1 MFDTLIDTSL
11 GSVARLLGV
20 FYELPVVSGS
30 FGFAIILLTLTVM
43 ILLMPL
49 TLKATKSTIRMTQLQ
64 PKLRELQKKYKD
76 DKQQLNTEM
85 MALYQSEGVNPVGGC
100 LPMLAQLPVFLVLF
114 NVLRGLAR
122 RVSDKPFYSVAN
134 QARELTGRAT
144 EIDPRSF
151 DPQYLSHDS
160 QMYIDLTDGRTSM
173 DFGPF
178 DLADSA
184 WDVVQSDFVTSL
196 PYLVLI
202 VFVVGTSY
210 YQQRQISARRNP
222 NETLTPQQQTQQQ
235 LLKVLPLMSGAWSF
249 VFPAGLV
256 LYWATSNLFR
266 IGQQSYITRS
276 LYTGDAPGAQMLKE
290 QEEHRKKVD
299 ASGDD
304 DDTDE
309 EGDLAASSSK
319 GKGGKSGSGP
329 AGSGSK
335 GSRGKGSGKS
345 GSRKG
350 ADKGAGGSSNGSDA
364 QVAAANGSS
373 EGMALQNGSSGASS
387 VTDREKR
394 WAERRAQKAKIQAR
408 RSASSGSG
416 SSGSSAASSRVTPKG
431 TKPASSKR
439 NRRKR

>member
-1 MFDTLIDTSL
+1 
-11 GSVARLLGV
+11 
-20 FYELPVVSGS
+20 
-30 FGFAIILLTLTVM
+30 
-43 ILLMPL
+43 
-49 TLKATKSTIRMTQLQ
+49 
-64 PKLRELQKKYKD
+64 KLRELQKKHKD

-85 MALYQSEGVNPVGGC
+85 MALYQAEGVNPVGGC

-122 RVSDKPFYSVAN
+122 RVSDKPFFSVADH
-134 QARELTGRAT
+134 ARELTGRAT
-144 EIDPRSF
+144 AVDPQTF
-151 DPQYLSHDS
+151 DPAYLNHESK
-160 QMYIDLTDGRTSM
+160 MYLDLTDGRTSM

-178 DLADSA
+178 DLAQSS
-184 WDVVQSDFVTSL
+184 WDVLQADFVKSL

-222 NETLTPQQQTQQQ
+222 DETLTPQQQTQQQ

-276 LYTGDAPGAQMLKE
+276 LYTGDAPGAQVMKE
-290 QEEHRKKVD
+290 RAEEKK
-299 ASGDD
+299 SDD
-304 DDTDE
+304 DNEGDDE
-309 EGDLAASSSK
+309 EGDRASASST
-319 GKGGKSGSGP
+319 GKGGKSGSGK
-329 AGSGSK
+329 S
-335 GSRGKGSGKS
+335 GSGKS
-345 GSRKG
+345 GSGKSG
-350 ADKGAGGSSNGSDA
+350 SGKSGSGKSGGKGAGGSSNGTEASTL
-364 QVAAANGSS
+364 AAANGSS
-373 EGMALQNGSSGASS
+373 DAAALQNGAGSGA
-387 VTDREKR
+387 TPAADREQR

-408 RSASSGSG
+408 RSAASGSG

>member
-1 MFDTLIDTSL
+1 MFENLRDISL
-11 GSVARLLGV
+11 GSIARLLGV
-20 FYELPVVSGS
+20 FYELPVVGGS
-30 FGFAIILLTLTVM
+30 FGIAIILLTLTVM
-43 ILLMPL
+43 IVLMPL
-49 TLKATKSTIRMTQLQ
+49 TLKATKSTIKMTQLQ

-85 MALYQSEGVNPVGGC
+85 MALYQAEGVNPVGGC

-134 QARELTGRAT
+134 HAREITGRAT
-144 EIDPRSF
+144 EISPRSF
-151 DPQYLSHDS
+151 DPAYLNHDS
-160 QMYIDLTDGRTSM
+160 KMYLDLTDGRTSM

-178 DLADSA
+178 DLAQSS
-184 WDVVQSDFVTSL
+184 WDVLQADFVTAL

-222 NETLTPQQQTQQQ
+222 DETLTPQQQTQQQ

-276 LYTGDAPGAQMLKE
+276 LYTGDAPGAQMMKDRAE
-290 QEEHRKKVD
+290 
-299 ASGDD
+299 SSMSDD
-304 DDTDE
+304 ESEDDE
-309 EGDLAASSSK
+309 EGDRASASSK
-319 GKGGKSGSGP
+319 GKGEKS
-329 AGSGSK
+329 
-335 GSRGKGSGKS
+335 GSGKS
-345 GSRKG
+345 GSGKSGSGKRG
-350 ADKGAGGSSNGSDA
+350 GKGAGGSSNGTEA
-364 QVAAANGSS
+364 PTVAAANGSS
-373 EGMALQNGSSGASS
+373 DAAALQNGAGSGAAAA
-387 VTDREKR
+387 TDREQR

-408 RSASSGSG
+408 RSAASGSG

>member
-1 MFDTLIDTSL
+1 MFETLIDASL

-20 FYELPVVSGS
+20 FYELPVVGGS
-30 FGFAIILLTLTVM
+30 FGVAIILLTLTVM
-43 ILLMPL
+43 IVLMPL
-49 TLKATKSTIRMTQLQ
+49 TLKATKSTIKMTQLQ

-76 DKQQLNTEM
+76 DKQQLNAEM

-134 QARELTGRAT
+134 HAREITGRAT

-151 DPQYLSHDS
+151 DPQYLSQDS
-160 QMYIDLTDGRTSM
+160 QMYVDLTDGRTSM

-184 WDVVQSDFVTSL
+184 WDVVQADFVTSL

-210 YQQRQISARRNP
+210 YQQKQISARRNP

-235 LLKVLPLMSGAWSF
+235 LLKILPLMSGAWSF

-290 QEEHRKKVD
+290 QAERKKSDEDDEVD
-299 ASGDD
+299 
-304 DDTDE
+304 DE
-309 EGDLAASSSK
+309 SDRAASSAE
-319 GKGGKSGSGP
+319 GRGGKSGSGK
-329 AGSGSK
+329 A
-335 GSRGKGSGKS
+335 GSGKS
-345 GSRKG
+345 GSGKGGGKGGGSANG
-350 ADKGAGGSSNGSDA
+350 ADASSAAAGGSSDA
-364 QVAAANGSS
+364 
-373 EGMALQNGSSGASS
+373 MALQNGDGSGGST

-408 RSASSGSG
+408 RSAASGSG

-439 NRRKR
+439 SRRKR